1 MKKTLIGRT
10 LFGAAATALLGLFVA
25 GGAVQPAAAEAIKLN
40 LVGSWPAG
48 VSSAADIG
56 IHFIE
61 EVNKRAAGKLEITYK
76 GSRDVVPTFDQ
87 PEALVNGVFDVWYGA
102 PNYWA
107 GIVPAGYITEL
118 SKSDIPD
125 NGPGSD
131 LFNFMVKQY
140 KAVGV
145 QYLGHYSGD
154 VKTGSHF
161 MYTQEKVAAIGD
173 LKGRKIRVPPLTR
186 FVVKAV
192 GAEPVTLPPGEVYV
206 ALDRGTV
213 EGFTWPYYDGFTAF
227 GWQEVSKY
235 LINHPLY
242 RNGIAIAMNMDK
254 WNSLPQ
260 PALGRA
266 GHRPRSRCG
275 DAILGAGMGRGPP
288 GGPAQDH
295 AQGRHGSDQLLR
307 RRGCGVDQDQQRDA
321 EAAEWTQTSNDALW
335 AHFKSVM
342 SAEDYAEARNLMGY
356 N

>member
-254 WNSLPQ
+254 WNSLPSDVQ
-260 PALGRA
+260 DIVHEAAAATQSWALGWVA
-266 GHRPRSRCG
+266 AHQAVQLKTMLKGG
-275 DAILGAGMGRGPP
+275 MEAINF
-288 GGPAQDH
+288 
-295 AQGRHGSDQLLR
+295 S
-307 RRGCGVDQDQQRDA
+307 DA

-342 SAEDYAEARNLMGY
+342 SADDYAEARKLMGY